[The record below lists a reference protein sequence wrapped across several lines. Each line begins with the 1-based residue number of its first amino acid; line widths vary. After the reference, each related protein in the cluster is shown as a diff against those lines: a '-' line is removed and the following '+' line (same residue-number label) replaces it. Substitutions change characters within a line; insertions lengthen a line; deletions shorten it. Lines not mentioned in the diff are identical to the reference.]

1 MQKKAIFNKV
11 TRLKSQTPCQGQG
24 VVHSHCNIFMFPR
37 LLLSKRQWC
46 MMGMQS
52 AGPLRT
58 LALHRGAFFDVC
70 CSKQEQISPF
80 HHLLRDEA
88 QHKSVNEH
96 IRRKPRKENVTVV
109 NGIVSCV
116 VCTRDARSAGL
127 RPSFTCADG
136 TPSHWRDLIWNWQGF
151 HL

>member
-1 MQKKAIFNKV
+1 MALFHITSEMQKAIFTMV
-11 TRLKSQTPCQGQG
+11 TRSKSQTPCQDQG

-58 LALHRGAFFDVC
+58 LALHREAFFDVC
-70 CSKQEQISPF
+70 CSKHEQFSPF
-80 HHLLRDEA
+80 HHLLRDED

-109 NGIVSCV
+109 NEIVSCAV
-116 VCTRDARSAGL
+116 FTQDALSAEL
-127 RPSFTCADG
+127 RPSLHVQTG
-136 TPSHWRDLIWNWQGF
+136 RLHVGPI
-151 HL
+151 